1 MFPPVLAPGFAPTV
15 PGVFPPMEIP
25 VKYITISSTQHRTK
39 HYVAREAF
47 GGNYYIIATCPT
59 EDYAKLIAEAMNNL
73 PTAVIRVIEKKAN

>member
-1 MFPPVLAPGFAPTV
+1 M
-15 PGVFPPMEIP
+15 
-25 VKYITISSTQHRTK
+25 KYITISSLQHRTK
-39 HYVAREAF
+39 HYVAREAL